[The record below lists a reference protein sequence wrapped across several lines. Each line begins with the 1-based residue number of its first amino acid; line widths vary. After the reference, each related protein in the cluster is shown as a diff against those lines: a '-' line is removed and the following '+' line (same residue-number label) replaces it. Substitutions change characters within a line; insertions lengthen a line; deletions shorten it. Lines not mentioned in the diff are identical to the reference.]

1 MRSPSS
7 HLGAAGPA
15 GQRVGRSLAKPWK
28 REGRCLPTAPS
39 SRGSKLRPQ
48 RWGLDSR
55 VPGPVSTTTRVLVCL
70 GTLTLS
76 SRCPA
81 GLCAPCFQ
89 LKIMCWFKLDILLTV
104 CPSGWLALGTGPAL
118 SPSPQHLLRPLVYS
132 RCSTHSFDVNIA
144 HGASLIAQLVENPP
158 AMRETWVPSLGW
170 EDPWRRDRLPTP
182 VFLGFPDS
190 SAGRESARN
199 AGDLGSIPGLGG
211 SPGGCNPRQCSG
223 LEHPRGQRSLAGCS
237 PRGRSVRH
245 DGAADTQHTQ
255 HGGPMEAHTCFP
267 SPPVCV
273 PWSLVWSPQKPTLV
287 TGAKGNF

>member
-28 REGRCLPTAPS
+28 REGRRLPTAPS

-89 LKIMCWFKLDILLTV
+89 LKITCWFKLDILLTV

-170 EDPWRRDRLPTP
+170 EDPLEGATHASVLAW
-182 VFLGFPDS
+182 
-190 SAGRESARN
+190 
-199 AGDLGSIPGLGG
+199 SIPVDRGAWQVAAHGVAASGTTERLTHSTHSTAARWKHTRAFRHPLCVFRGLWFGV
-211 SPGGCNPRQCSG
+211 
-223 LEHPRGQRSLAGCS
+223 LRSRL
-237 PRGRSVRH
+237 
-245 DGAADTQHTQ
+245 
-255 HGGPMEAHTCFP
+255 
-267 SPPVCV
+267 
-273 PWSLVWSPQKPTLV
+273 W
-287 TGAKGNF
+287 